1 MTERKLTDGTN
12 VLVIEKEIVESDAGN
27 LYINQSINQSINF

>member
-27 LYINQSINQSINF
+27 LYINQSINF